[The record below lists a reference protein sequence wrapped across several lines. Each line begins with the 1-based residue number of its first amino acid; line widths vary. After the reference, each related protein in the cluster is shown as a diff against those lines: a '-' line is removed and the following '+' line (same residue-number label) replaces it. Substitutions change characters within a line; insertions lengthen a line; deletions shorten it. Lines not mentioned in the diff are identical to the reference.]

1 MTMITVMKP
10 STIVVMTAKRNE
22 DAERYM
28 FNSCLKGTQKS
39 TFLKDVYLPFSKDF
53 VARQSATSVNVYF
66 DPLNI
71 LVYSKVVKSLRKV
84 QESAETES
92 PVF

>member
-1 MTMITVMKP
+1 MTVMKS
-10 STIVVMTAKRNE
+10 STFRIMTVKRNN

-28 FNSCLKGTQKS
+28 FNSCLKCTQKS
-39 TFLKDVYLPFSKDF
+39 TFLENVYLPFSKDF
-53 VARQSATSVNVYF
+53 VARQSATSANVYF
-66 DPLNI
+66 DPLVI